1 MTIQRTEPE
10 RRHSKSRKAQL
21 VILTGA
27 SGSGKT
33 TIANR
38 IALRSARDIEV
49 HSFDSA
55 GVPPHDQM
63 IAEHGSAE
71 RWQRV
76 LTFQWFSR
84 LAAMR
89 EKQSRIL
96 LEGQMRPS
104 VVAEAAKAHGIDEY
118 SLILL
123 DCDDATR
130 SRRLRLGRAQPDL
143 DNPTMKNWAKHL
155 RDEAREGGYEII
167 DTSYLP
173 LAGCVQR
180 VLAYF

>member
-10 RRHSKSRKAQL
+10 GRRSKSRKLQL

-27 SGSGKT
+27 SGSGK

-49 HSFDSA
+49 HSFNSA
-55 GVPPHDQM
+55 GVPPSDRM

-71 RWQRV
+71 RRQRMM
-76 LTFQWFSR
+76 TFRWFAR
-84 LAAMR
+84 LAALR
-89 EKQSRIL
+89 ERQSRIL
-96 LEGQMRPS
+96 FEGQIRPS
-104 VVAEAAKAHGIDEY
+104 VVAEAAKAQGIDVY

-130 SRRLRLGRAQPDL
+130 SRRLRLGRGQPDL
-143 DNPTMKNWAKHL
+143 DNSTMTNWAKHL
-155 RDEAREGGYEII
+155 RQEARDGGYEII

-173 LAGCVQR
+173 LAGCVQQ

>member
-1 MTIQRTEPE
+1 MSIQRIEPE
-10 RRHSKSRKAQL
+10 RRNSASRLVQL

-38 IALRSARDIEV
+38 IALRSGGGIEV

-55 GVPPHDQM
+55 GVPPLDRM
-63 IAEHGSAE
+63 IAQHGSAE

-76 LTFQWFSR
+76 MTFQWFSR
-84 LAAMR
+84 LAALR
-89 EKQSRIL
+89 VKRSHL
-96 LEGQMRPS
+96 LFEGQMRPS
-104 VVAEAAKAHGIDEY
+104 VVAEAAKAHGIHEY
-118 SLILL
+118 SLVLL
-123 DCDDATR
+123 DCNDATR
-130 SRRLRLGRAQPDL
+130 SRRLRLGRGQPDL
-143 DNPTMKNWAKHL
+143 DNPTMSNWARYL
-155 RDEAREGGYEII
+155 RNEAKEGGYEII